1 MATVRGPSPHSEK
14 SREMEV
20 YPIVD
25 FYILSNISPF
35 LGTTDDQFGCQLIG
49 SRFFCYNSPAAVA
62 REVFKPSTDA
72 ESLLGSI

>member
-35 LGTTDDQFGCQLIG
+35 LGTTDDQFG
-49 SRFFCYNSPAAVA
+49 
-62 REVFKPSTDA
+62 FKAGHSTDQCTF
-72 ESLLGSI
+72 LLKQTASYFVTHGSSVRAVF